1 MQKKVL
7 KMIADA
13 AKKTAQASSNSASFF
28 GIYQPKEPKDLDKK
42 LAKDCK

>member
-13 AKKTAQASSNSASFF
+13 AKKTAQTASNSASFF
-28 GIYQPKEPKDLDKK
+28 GIYQPKEPKSLSNTHKK
-42 LAKDCK
+42 